1 MGPSSMTNLFTF
13 NSLPIFLSFSQYALS
28 FLDRQSRYF
37 DWRALDAEDDGHLV
51 PTKNEKHYYLPP
63 RSLLRAPFTTRKRGI
78 LIYLVQ
84 ELAVRT
90 FVTEM
95 VEQRDHEADANLLHQ
110 AILDAI
116 PIGDVQFL
124 RYLLYFAV
132 QVDSANQGFHT
143 GPVNEW
149 ESTARSENGKT
160 PLDIGLTL
168 IKRLPVFLGGERGEQ
183 YIFEAIKAGHTDV
196 FALLVD
202 HWLLACTDELLGHFD
217 STLTRLLQTALEG
230 TLPKDGGVDDS
241 AGVRARMLIA
251 ARRRAI
257 EGARRVIEYASE
269 KLDRQRPWTP
279 RHLDVSSLG
288 SLHEESFKAR

>member
-51 PTKNEKHYYLPP
+51 PTKNEKNYYLPP
-63 RSLLRAPFTTRKRGI
+63 RSLLRGPFTTRKRGI

-84 ELAVRT
+84 EPAIRT

-95 VEQRDHEADANLLHQ
+95 VEHRDHEADANLLYQ
-110 AILDAI
+110 AIL
-116 PIGDVQFL
+116 
-124 RYLLYFAV
+124 
-132 QVDSANQGFHT
+132 
-143 GPVNEW
+143 VNEW
-149 ESTARSENGKT
+149 ESTARSENGKI

-168 IKRLPVFLGGERGEQ
+168 IKRLPVFPRGERGEK

-196 FALLVD
+196 FALLAD
-202 HWLLACTDELLGHFD
+202 HWLLACTEEMLGHFD

-230 TLPKDGGVDDS
+230 ALAEDGDVDDS
-241 AGVRARMLIA
+241 ADVRARMLIA

-257 EGARRVIEYASE
+257 EGARRVIEYESE

-279 RHLDVSSLG
+279 RHVDVSSLG
-288 SLHEESFKAR
+288 SLHEEPSKAR